1 MRVILRADTDGL
13 GKKGDVLEV
22 ADGYGRNYLVPT
34 GRAFVATKGALSQAE
49 TMRRS
54 RDLKDV
60 RDRESAEE
68 AAKAIAERPVL
79 IEARAGAGGKLF
91 GSVGLADIADATLA
105 QIGVALD
112 KRRVELEEPIRSL
125 GRHEVLVN
133 LHAGI
138 EATLVVEVSAA
149 S

>member
-112 KRRVELEEPIRSL
+112 KRRVELEEPIRYL